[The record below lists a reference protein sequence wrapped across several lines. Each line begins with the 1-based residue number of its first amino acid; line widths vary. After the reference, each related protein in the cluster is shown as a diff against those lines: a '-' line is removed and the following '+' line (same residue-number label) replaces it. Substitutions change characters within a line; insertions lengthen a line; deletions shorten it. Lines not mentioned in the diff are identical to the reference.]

1 MYCQFE
7 KEVHFE
13 KETHLET
20 NYEYIMTYFAK
31 VNTFIT

>member
-13 KETHLET
+13 KETHIET
-20 NYEYIMTYFAK
+20 NYENIRTYFAK
-31 VNTFIT
+31 GNTFIT